1 MNGLSQPKFTTGD
14 SNTLLLE
21 FPACSP
27 YIPSVHNPGPK
38 KRLRNASGLGGTNC
52 GSRKLPLRSTSPEP
66 TRKRPRVDLDEN
78 SEIHPIPHE
87 VSYTSVTPPKSH
99 VTVIHSTMS
108 ASEVVAA
115 LGYYGC
121 EDLGPRL
128 DVRSCGEHPEVITG
142 KVPFSERRND
152 VALAHLIVNRK
163 ETPHRPS
170 EHIPSDSKDGDA
182 FWSLIISCWAY
193 KPEER
198 PSAKEARDIV

>member
-1 MNGLSQPKFTTGD
+1 MSEQPTLELILSSPQVFTVTNF
-14 SNTLLLE
+14 SAWVAQTPE
-21 FPACSP
+21 FANSP
-27 YIPSVHNPGPK
+27 IRTVHHF
-38 KRLRNASGLGGTNC
+38 
-52 GSRKLPLRSTSPEP
+52 RSTGFRYPES
-66 TRKRPRVDLDEN
+66 KD
-78 SEIHPIPHE
+78 
-87 VSYTSVTPPKSH
+87 
-99 VTVIHSTMS
+99 TMS
-108 ASEVVAA
+108 ASEIVAA

-121 EDLGPRL
+121 EDLGPKL